1 MALIQIN
8 MDEMNLLLV
17 DDSRT
22 DRLLLKAIL
31 EDIGIGSIR
40 QAEDG
45 GEALKI
51 LQTFPADLVL
61 CDLHMAP
68 MDGIEF
74 IRQLRTANT
83 SPNPFL
89 PTLMLTADAT
99 SERLNEALKAGVNGF
114 LGKPIKPETMR
125 RQIQSI
131 FSRPLVFVREDCCFV
146 PLRASPQAGA
156 PASKPKT
163 NGQAEA
169 TPAAAKPA
177 KPATAAKPKT
187 NGRARAATQPK

>member
-1 MALIQIN
+1 MTLIQIN
-8 MDEMNLLLV
+8 LDEMNVLLV

-31 EDIGIGSIR
+31 EDIGVGGIR

-51 LQTFPADLVL
+51 LQAFPADLVL

-68 MDGIEF
+68 MDGIAF
-74 IRQLRTANT
+74 IRQLRTANA

-99 SERLNEALKAGVNGF
+99 SERLNEALDAGFNGF

-131 FSRPLVFVREDCCFV
+131 FSRPLVFVREDGCFV
-146 PLRASPQAGA
+146 PLRANSQAGA
-156 PASKPKT
+156 PASTPKT
-163 NGQAEA
+163 NGQ
-169 TPAAAKPA
+169 
-177 KPATAAKPKT
+177 
-187 NGRARAATQPK
+187 ARAATQPK